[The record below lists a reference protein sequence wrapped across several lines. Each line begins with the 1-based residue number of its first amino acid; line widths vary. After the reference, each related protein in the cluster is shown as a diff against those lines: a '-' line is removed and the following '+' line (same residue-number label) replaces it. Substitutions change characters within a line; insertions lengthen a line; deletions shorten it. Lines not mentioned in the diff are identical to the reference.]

1 VSDRSADDL
10 LAVLAAAVGISSQD
24 LQTAISAAAD
34 ARQERKAAKEQPKS
48 VYQDRE
54 LVYDDESAFIF
65 RRGTTKSRTY
75 YVRIYDAQ
83 SRRPFVKSLRETDRV
98 AALAKARVIYQEIKG
113 KVSRGERLKTITN
126 KELVALYLEKIGRRV
141 TTVPQQGV
149 TPDTLRL
156 KKYFL
161 GIWLQFI
168 ESLGFEKT
176 PIDQIQPS
184 RTRDFGHWFANLP
197 KESGRA
203 GPRSIE
209 QINNCIAEVSRMF
222 REVAVRDRYISREHV
237 PEIDRLKEQPDERHK
252 RDILTTEQYER
263 LNRFMWNN
271 WARNKEIK
279 PLEKQK
285 RLSFFYT
292 MGLLYNTGL
301 RPKELLGLRI
311 NEISAVET
319 EDPEIRKTHLKIF
332 IRATNSKTGRSRV
345 VVAPI
350 KNRIHRIKEA
360 YKAMDVEHTAQDF
373 LLFNPGS
380 SKRTAYTRQ
389 ALYQRLQEV
398 LEKSGLKEE
407 LEGEGKNVSL
417 YSARHAFIT
426 WRLQYGNAPIHLVAK
441 VAGTSIQKIEQ
452 TYGHI
457 EVEKQTELLTRNQGY
472 ARKGGVDLQEK
483 IDALEP

>member
-1 VSDRSADDL
+1 MSDRSAVDL
-10 LAVLAAAVGISSQD
+10 LAALAAAAGISTQD
-24 LQTAISAAAD
+24 LQTAVSAAAD
-34 ARQERKAAKEQPKS
+34 ARKEQEAPKGRGKS

-65 RRGTTKSRTY
+65 RRGNTKSRTY

-98 AALAKARVIYQEIKG
+98 AALTKARVIYQEIKG

-126 KELVALYLEKIGRRV
+126 KEIVALYLEKIERKV
-141 TTVPQQGV
+141 TPVPQQGI
-149 TPDTLRL
+149 TPESLRL

-197 KESGRA
+197 KESGRT
-203 GPRSIE
+203 GPRSVE

-252 RDILTTEQYER
+252 RDILSTEQYER

-271 WARNKEIK
+271 WARVRTIK

-301 RPKELLGLRI
+301 RPKELLGLRV
-311 NEISAVET
+311 NEISTVET
-319 EDPEIRKTHLKIF
+319 EDTEIRRTHFKVF

-350 KNRIHRIKEA
+350 KNRIHRIKDA
-360 YKAMDVEHTAQDF
+360 YKAMGVEHKPQDY

-380 SKRTAYTRQ
+380 SNRTPYTRQ

-398 LEKSGLKEE
+398 LEKSGLKKE

-426 WRLQYGNAPIHLVAK
+426 WRLQYGNVPIHLVAK